1 MREDQNTGT
10 AEMKA
15 VGQELLNLGARCL
28 QAGKEWINERRH
40 DMAHRYSE
48 HEERGQESRGIGDVT
63 PRGAA
68 SRWEQGSDDE
78 YAQRSGRERHMGE
91 RDTAMGGSRHRE
103 SRERDWQSPRHGQRA
118 DEDYDDSRRYRM
130 GRGSPE
136 REAPWSEQPYRAGA
150 RSERDRD
157 DDVSTYGRQGS
168 LGGGRGAYPGNYQA
182 GQYGSEDLPQ
192 RGDVHV
198 YGRSQGSGDDWST
211 AYRQGRYGSA
221 RYESA
226 MHRSDPYRGTQGG
239 FRGIGPKNYVR
250 SDERIAEDINE
261 TLMDAD
267 DIDASQVTVRV
278 KDGAVTLEGTVEQ
291 RWIKHRIE
299 DVVEDC
305 SGVRDIENRI
315 RVERNEAGTE
325 RMASASGTAGSTRRG
340 TTAASASTTA
350 RTGGGSTGSS
360 GSGTGTDP
368 GAGSTAAH

>member
-1 MREDQNTGT
+1 MHTIQDT
-10 AEMKA
+10 K
-15 VGQELLNLGARCL
+15 
-28 QAGKEWINERRH
+28 
-40 DMAHRYSE
+40 
-48 HEERGQESRGIGDVT
+48 ERGQESRGIGDVT

-68 SRWEQGSDDE
+68 SRGEQGSDDE

-118 DEDYDDSRRYRM
+118 DEDYDDSRGYRM

-136 REAPWSEQPYRAGA
+136 WEARWSEQPYRAGG
-150 RSERDRD
+150 RGERDRD

-182 GQYGSEDLPQ
+182 GQYGSEELPQ

-315 RVERNEAGTE
+315 RVERNEADSE
-325 RMASASGTAGSTRRG
+325 RMASASGTAGSTRRDDRRLG
-340 TTAASASTTA
+340 STTA
-350 RTGGGSTGSS
+350 RTGVVVPPVRPVPVPVPTRRREHCG
-360 GSGTGTDP
+360 
-368 GAGSTAAH
+368 H